1 MNVSGKYAMIFHN
14 EHNGVTYYSL
24 SDSTKQQ
31 DGTYANQNYG
41 ARFTKGTTPPT
52 DKSKITFKGF
62 TSNRKAENG
71 KVYTTIQVMEWEY
84 SEQEQ
89 TQYKS
94 SLDQERK
101 DIKKET
107 DDFFDGLN
115 MTNTLKVNNLAIL
128 YWKMIYTTD
137 QGVKYD
143 YLMDGVQGETYYGIV
158 DTGELAV

>member
-1 MNVSGKYAMIFHN
+1 MNISGKYAMIFHN

-31 DGTYANQNYG
+31 DGTYVNQSYG

-84 SEQEQ
+84 SEGSEQ
-89 TQYKS
+89 VKTQYVPSEVSDNMKVKRDDPFFAS
-94 SLDQERK
+94 SNIE
-101 DIKKET
+101 I
-107 DDFFDGLN
+107 DDDSLPF
-115 MTNTLKVNNLAIL
+115 
-128 YWKMIYTTD
+128 
-137 QGVKYD
+137 
-143 YLMDGVQGETYYGIV
+143 
-158 DTGELAV
+158 

>member
-1 MNVSGKYAMIFHN
+1 MNVNGKYAMIFHN

-31 DGTYANQNYG
+31 DGTYVNQSYG

-84 SEQEQ
+84 SEGSDQV
-89 TQYKS
+89 QYKPKEVPEHLKS
-94 SLDQERK
+94 KQ
-101 DIKKET
+101 ET
-107 DDFFDGLN
+107 DTDPFFASSNIEIDEDDLPF
-115 MTNTLKVNNLAIL
+115 
-128 YWKMIYTTD
+128 D
-137 QGVKYD
+137 
-143 YLMDGVQGETYYGIV
+143 
-158 DTGELAV
+158 

>member
-1 MNVSGKYAMIFHN
+1 MNVSGKYAMIFYN

-31 DGTYANQNYG
+31 DGTYVNQSYG

-84 SEQEQ
+84 SEQDNVQ
-89 TQYKS
+89 YGTQEIPKE
-94 SLDQERK
+94 LKVERDK
-101 DIKKET
+101 T
-107 DDFFDGLN
+107 DPFFD
-115 MTNTLKVNNLAIL
+115 KVDIDLPD
-128 YWKMIYTTD
+128 KFPF
-137 QGVKYD
+137 
-143 YLMDGVQGETYYGIV
+143 
-158 DTGELAV
+158 

>member
-1 MNVSGKYAMIFHN
+1 MNVSGKFSMIFHN

-31 DGTYANQNYG
+31 DGSYVNQSYG

-84 SEQEQ
+84 SEGSEQ
-89 TQYKS
+89 VKTQYVPSEVSDNMKVERDDPFFAS
-94 SLDQERK
+94 SNI
-101 DIKKET
+101 DI
-107 DDFFDGLN
+107 DD
-115 MTNTLKVNNLAIL
+115 
-128 YWKMIYTTD
+128 
-137 QGVKYD
+137 YD
-143 YLMDGVQGETYYGIV
+143 LPF
-158 DTGELAV
+158 

>member
-31 DGTYANQNYG
+31 DGTYVNQSYG

-84 SEQEQ
+84 SEGSEQ
-89 TQYKS
+89 VKTQYVPSEVSDNMKVEREDPFFAS
-94 SLDQERK
+94 SNI
-101 DIKKET
+101 DIDE
-107 DDFFDGLN
+107 DDLPFD
-115 MTNTLKVNNLAIL
+115 
-128 YWKMIYTTD
+128 
-137 QGVKYD
+137 
-143 YLMDGVQGETYYGIV
+143 
-158 DTGELAV
+158 